1 MFNDSKG
8 CRIVGTTYTSKHR
21 RFSLILVPPDGGI
34 EFSVAFT
41 EVAAYRFRDTNFG
54 VITSICSAPL
64 GDLIT
69 QDWEQITVADQSGLW
84 PGRLPTGPTEATE
97 FASHLGLR
105 GFSIITESGPAA
117 WAISK
122 DFALLGRRR
131 QS

>member
-21 RFSLILVPPDGGI
+21 RLSLTLAPPGGGV

-54 VITSICSAPL
+54 VIASICHAPL
-64 GDLIT
+64 RDLIN
-69 QDWEQITVADQSGLW
+69 QDWQQIIVADQSGLW
-84 PGRLPTGPTEATE
+84 PGQLPAGPAEATA
-97 FASHLGLR
+97 FAAHLGLR
-105 GFSIITESGPAA
+105 GFSIVTESGPAA

-122 DFALLGRRR
+122 DFVLLGRR
-131 QS
+131 QES